1 MFEWLP
7 KNASHHTP
15 SQRFQ
20 EVTRFLEEA
29 AKVVPIESIFYAVA
43 YSDDDVALEC
53 SKAIKAY
60 VSNRKG
66 IPSSEMMVQGSSIAA
81 ARMFTGIRADV
92 VDIAMQRQSTA
103 MPLDFMCLPP
113 LFTSMPAA
121 TVSEPFSKP
130 TYSDIARRTATSTQG
145 SRPTDMPSTLQ
156 QQQTIILPPI
166 LVPIPFML
174 QNDMPP
180 PSEVAICLNELADT
194 IASQAAKKR
203 GGLDVVCNL
212 NIEQVYPTSPRRQT
226 VHARTLK
233 SPVNVLK
240 DAREK
245 LASFVEEV
253 TSDKQMSETQS
264 TETNNEELV
273 EVLKDIQENELQIC
287 AALLGAFMEQQ
298 IHIPLLKSPEDTAK
312 MLSSSTAQVA
322 VGVWAL
328 FSLSYSDLQKM
339 LSQTQ
344 GNALLVEIADY
355 ISGIFHPEDHQKQS
369 KTSDRKYAG
378 KLQFLLQGIK
388 KTVSC
393 SSQYI
398 SYSLEHQLCSNPRF
412 DKSTSLRNL
421 IANWE
426 TIFKGDALSLVA
438 KSHRPLI
445 ARWLKWTVLVHDLR
459 EALAK
464 YTCVGVIGLV
474 NSGKSQLVNTLF
486 KVQVFIHVA
495 NVLTVM
501 KYSSSTQYVGMAWG
515 KNGCCIRGFLIS
527 LVIWLTILFVTHAF
541 LLKALVGTTEQKRTT
556 VPLMYN
562 LDGSVDGLDVIDFPG
577 VDDKDHSIPG
587 LAKLLISLAQVVV
600 FVVDYRYCVL
610 QPDIGLAE
618 QGTCCTNNMYSS

>member
-1 MFEWLP
+1 MLEWLP
-7 KNASHHTP
+7 KHAAHHTP

-20 EVTRFLEEA
+20 EVTHFLEEA

-43 YSDDDVALEC
+43 YNNDDIALEC

-66 IPSSEMMVQGSSIAA
+66 IPSSEMMVEGSHLAA
-81 ARMFTGIRADV
+81 ARMLTGICADE
-92 VDIAMQRQSTA
+92 VDIAMQQQSAA
-103 MPLDFMCLPP
+103 MPHDIMFGLPSMLTPVGVATRVPESTSKPKYSDVTRHPANVTPGSHPTGMASRLHQPQTIVLPP
-113 LFTSMPAA
+113 LIVPIPVNIGPRMLQP
-121 TVSEPFSKP
+121 P
-130 TYSDIARRTATSTQG
+130 SDIAIYL
-145 SRPTDMPSTLQ
+145 DK
-156 QQQTIILPPI
+156 
-166 LVPIPFML
+166 
-174 QNDMPP
+174 
-180 PSEVAICLNELADT
+180 LAET
-194 IASQAAKKR
+194 IASQAAATR
-203 GGLDVVCNL
+203 GGLNVVCNL

-226 VHARTLK
+226 VYTRTLK

-245 LASFVEEV
+245 LASFVEDI
-253 TSDKQMSETQS
+253 TSDVHSVNEAQS

-287 AALLGAFMEQQ
+287 AALLAGFMEQQ
-298 IHIPLLKSPEDTAK
+298 IRIPLLKSPADTAK
-312 MLSSSTAQVA
+312 VLSSRTAPVA

-328 FSLSYSDLQKM
+328 FSLSYTDLQKM

-355 ISGIFHPEDHQKQS
+355 ISGIFHPEENQKQS

-398 SYSLEHQLCSNPRF
+398 GYSLEHQLCNNPRF
-412 DKSTSLRNL
+412 DKSIPLRKL
-421 IANWE
+421 IDNWE
-426 TIFKGDALSLVA
+426 KIFKGDALSLVA

-445 ARWLKWTVLVHDLR
+445 ARWLKWAVLVHDLR

-474 NSGKSQLVNTLF
+474 NSGKSLLVNTLF
-486 KVQVFIHVA
+486 KLQVFIHLYVTVVA
-495 NVLTVM
+495 A
-501 KYSSSTQYVGMAWG
+501 KCQA
-515 KNGCCIRGFLIS
+515 
-527 LVIWLTILFVTHAF
+527 VTYHF
-541 LLKALVGTTEQKRTT
+541 SFFCKKALVGTTEQKRTT
-556 VPLMYN
+556 IPLMYN

-577 VDDKDHSIPG
+577 VDDKDHCIPG

-600 FVVDYRYCVL
+600 FVVDYRYV
-610 QPDIGLAE
+610 
-618 QGTCCTNNMYSS
+618 